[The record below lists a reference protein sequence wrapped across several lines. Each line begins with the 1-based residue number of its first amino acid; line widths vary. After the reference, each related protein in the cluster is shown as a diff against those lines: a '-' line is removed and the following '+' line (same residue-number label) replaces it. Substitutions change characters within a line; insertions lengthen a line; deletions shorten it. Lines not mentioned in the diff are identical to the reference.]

1 MNWIKIIL
9 AALGLIF
16 VAMILFWVVGIIS
29 AILWFVIW
37 AGLIGVIGYGA
48 YKFLKKSEE
57 KPKLED
63 KTPIAIAELKSVDR
77 QLDEYKQKYL
87 PK

>member
-1 MNWIKIIL
+1 MNWIKIFL
-9 AALGLIF
+9 AALGLVF
-16 VAMILFWVVGIIS
+16 LAMILFWIVGIIS

-48 YKFLKKSEE
+48 YKFLSKTEE
-57 KPKLED
+57 KPKLAE
-63 KTPIAIAELKSVDR
+63 KTPIAIAEIKSVDR
-77 QLDEYKQKYL
+77 QLEEYKRKYL

>member
-9 AALGLIF
+9 AALGLLFI
-16 VAMILFWVVGIIS
+16 AMILFWIVGIVS

-37 AGLIGVIGYGA
+37 AGLIGAIGYGA
-48 YKFLKKSEE
+48 YKFLKKPAA
-57 KPKLED
+57 KPALED
-63 KTPIAIAELKSVDR
+63 KTPIAIAEIKHVDK
-77 QLDEYKQKYL
+77 QLEEYKRKYL